1 MEDEMIHEFLSRHQ
15 ECFDRFTFDKIFR
28 FLLTNNYS
36 HEDAKDFILLRCK
49 FSALVLQER
58 IYNNF
63 YKKVSVSE
71 KNSSDLL
78 ELKNEIF
85 NSNFPK
91 YHLN

>member
-1 MEDEMIHEFLSRHQ
+1 MEDEIIDEFLSRHQ
-15 ECFDRFTFDKIFR
+15 ECFDRFTFDKVFR

-36 HEDAKDFILLRCK
+36 HEDAKDFILLRCM

-63 YKKVSVSE
+63 YKKISVSE
-71 KNSSDLL
+71 KISSDLQ

-85 NSNFPK
+85 NAHFPK
-91 YHLN
+91 YRLN